1 MKKPTE
7 ILLGAFNWGVEFG
20 EISIEDAEELD
31 STPENLLGFTD
42 RKSLQMY
49 IDGSLTPQ
57 MLRVT
62 FLHELVH
69 AMSDTFG
76 LGFDDVER
84 EDIVNQIASAMFNFM
99 KQNPKAVEWLMKEE

>member
-20 EISIEDAEELD
+20 EITEEEAEEFESL
-31 STPENLLGFTD
+31 PENILGYTD
-42 RKSLQMY
+42 RRNLKMY
-49 IDGSLTPQ
+49 VDADLNSQVTRL
-57 MLRVT
+57 T
-62 FLHELVH
+62 FLHELIH

-84 EDIVNQIASAMFNFM
+84 EDIVNQIASAVFNFM